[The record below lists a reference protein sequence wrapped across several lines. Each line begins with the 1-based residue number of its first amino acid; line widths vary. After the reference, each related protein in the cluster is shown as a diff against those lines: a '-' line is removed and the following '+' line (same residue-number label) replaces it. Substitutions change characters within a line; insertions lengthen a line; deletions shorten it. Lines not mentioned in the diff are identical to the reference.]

1 MSGFENNVWTQENL
15 EVFILLREE
24 GFWQEEKDKNIERQ
38 FKMSENQLNK
48 KEAIQNERMPQ
59 MNHFLLTVE
68 RLENMSKQSHRV
80 KNESEQ
86 VSG

>member
-24 GFWQEEKDKNIERQ
+24 GFWQEEKDKNIEKQ
-38 FKMSENQLNK
+38 FKMSENQLNE